1 LVIPVDFF
9 APLPDNQGMDT
20 NDVNDIPPEL
30 LAQMREAAIKGM
42 SPGRD
47 PEAMKKACERM
58 DRMREEIK
66 KKHGILDI
74 GVPAIRELRDE

>member
-1 LVIPVDFF
+1 
-9 APLPDNQGMDT
+9 MET
-20 NDVNDIPPEL
+20 NDIPPEL
-30 LAQMREAAIKGM
+30 LAQMREAAIKAM
-42 SPGRD
+42 SPVRD
-47 PEAMKKACERM
+47 PEAMKIACERM

>member
-1 LVIPVDFF
+1 
-9 APLPDNQGMDT
+9 MET
-20 NDVNDIPPEL
+20 NDIPPEL
-30 LAQMREAAIKGM
+30 LAQMREAALKAM
-42 SPGRD
+42 SPLRD

>member
-1 LVIPVDFF
+1 
-9 APLPDNQGMDT
+9 MET
-20 NDVNDIPPEL
+20 NDIPPEL
-30 LAQMREAAIKGM
+30 LAQMREAAIKAL
-42 SPGRD
+42 SPVRD
-47 PEAMKKACERM
+47 AEAMMKACERT

>member
-1 LVIPVDFF
+1 MH
-9 APLPDNQGMDT
+9 GT
-20 NDVNDIPPEL
+20 YDIPLEL
-30 LAQMREAAIKGM
+30 LAQMREAALKAK
-42 SPGRD
+42 SPARD

-66 KKHGILDI
+66 KNHGILDI